1 MPAAPIPSFDGERL
15 EALSRY
21 SILDTD
27 VEEVFDRIT
36 IMAKSLFNVPIA
48 VISLVDKER
57 QWFKSI
63 QGLDARET
71 PRDQAF
77 CSYAILQPDVLV
89 VEDATQD
96 PRFADNPL
104 VLSDPMIRFYAGA
117 QLVTHDGHRLG
128 TLCIIDKSPRQFL
141 DTDARMLKDLATM
154 AMNEIELRIASAND
168 YKRKQFVTRDK
179 LTDAYNSRTFRKLF
193 AAECARAQGRRTPL
207 SLAIFHI
214 DHLQSLGDLKATP
227 AVECV
232 VKSFRETC
240 NGVSRPGDILARVSA
255 DGFTL
260 LMPNTKSESAEIV
273 VRRILKRVET
283 DTPQTGDGQL
293 SYSVSVGLAQLS
305 ANQKDR
311 DLYKEAERNL
321 CAAQETGRNN
331 YVSSFA
337 A

>member
-15 EALSRY
+15 AALSRY

-27 VEEVFDRIT
+27 AEEVFDRIT
-36 IMAKSLFNVPIA
+36 VMAKSLFNVPIA
-48 VISLVDKER
+48 VISLVDKDR
-57 QWFKSI
+57 QWFKSHLGI
-63 QGLDARET
+63 NARET
-71 PRDQAF
+71 PRDHAF

-89 VEDATQD
+89 VEDATKD

-104 VLSDPMIRFYAGA
+104 VVSDPKIRFYAGA

-128 TLCIIDKSPRQFL
+128 TLCIIDQTPRQFL
-141 DTDARMLKDLATM
+141 DADATMLTDLAVM
-154 AMNEIELRIASAND
+154 AMNEIELRIVSAND
-168 YKRKQFVTRDK
+168 YRRKKFVNRDT

-193 AAECARAQGRRTPL
+193 SAECARARGRRVPL
-207 SLAIFHI
+207 SLAIFHL
-214 DHLQSLGDLKATP
+214 DHLQSLGQSMGTL

-240 NGVSRPGDILARVSA
+240 NSVARPGDMLARVST
-255 DGFTL
+255 DSFTL
-260 LMPNTKSESAEIV
+260 LMPNTKNESAEII
-273 VRRILKRVET
+273 VRRALKRVET
-283 DTPQTGDGQL
+283 DQPEHLGEQI
-293 SYSVSVGLAQLS
+293 SYSVSAGLAELS
-305 ANQKDR
+305 SNQTER